1 MTDVKKI
8 LEECEAILTGHF
20 LLTSGKHSDG
30 YVQCAK
36 LLMYPERAEQV
47 LKVVADKIKDF
58 NLDAVVG
65 PAIGGV
71 IVSYEL
77 ARQLGAVS
85 LFTER
90 ENEVMTLRRGFT
102 IKPGARVMVTED
114 VITTGKSSFET
125 IDALKDYGVEVLGLA
140 TIVNRSGHESING
153 YKIYSAIDLNI
164 TNYEAD
170 DCPLCKDGIEL
181 VKPGSR
187 KKFYHY

>member
-8 LEECEAILTGHF
+8 LEECEAILSGHF
-20 LLTSGKHSDG
+20 LLSSGKHSNG
-30 YVQCAK
+30 YIQCAK
-36 LLMYPERAEQV
+36 LLMYPDRAKEV
-47 LKVVADKIKDF
+47 LKVVADQLRNF
-58 NLDAVVG
+58 HLDAVVG

-77 ARQLGAVS
+77 ARQLDAIS

-90 ENEVMTLRRGFT
+90 ENDVMTLRRGFT
-102 IKPGARVMVTED
+102 LKPGARVMVTED

-125 IDALKDYGVEVLGLA
+125 IDAIKDYGVEILGLA
-140 TIVNRSGHESING
+140 TIVNRSGQKNLRG
-153 YKIYSAIDLNI
+153 YDIYSAIDLDV
-164 TNYEAD
+164 TNYEPD